1 MADIVMTRKTLWQ
14 NIIIPIGTEFSVPET
29 IATGLIRR
37 NVAVGKIAAPI
48 EIPEHKVRKH
58 KPIE

>member
-1 MADIVMTRKTLWQ
+1 MTRKTLWQ